1 MQASVSIVLVV
12 QSLNCVQLFETPWT
26 AVHQASPPFTI
37 SQNLLKFMSVESM
50 MPFNH
55 LIFYHSFLLL
65 LSIFPSIRVFSS
77 ESALLIESIRASG
90 SVLSRNIQSWIPLAL
105 TGLIPLLSNGLSRV
119 FSSTIIQKH
128 QFFSAHPS
136 LWSNSHIRT

>member
-55 LIFYHSFLLL
+55 LIPCRVSLFYDSMDCTTRLFCPWDFPGKNTGVSCHFLLQGIL
-65 LSIFPSIRVFSS
+65 L
-77 ESALLIESIRASG
+77 
-90 SVLSRNIQSWIPLAL
+90 
-105 TGLIPLLSNGLSRV
+105 T
-119 FSSTIIQKH
+119 
-128 QFFSAHPS
+128 
-136 LWSNSHIRT
+136 